1 MKKIND
7 PANATGCLGAERFG
21 VNRGVA
27 GDAGHCVDHHG
38 KTPAPGRHGAK
49 RKAAFAAGLYG
60 AGFACVYD
68 TLMHGNYSYQSY
80 ADYVENA
87 FRLYGAPK
95 DSLIAD
101 LGCGTGSM
109 CVELAKR
116 GYDMIGI
123 DNSPQMLAEAREKTC
138 GRGAQD
144 ILFLEQEI
152 CDFELYGT
160 VGAFIST
167 IDCINYITDKRRLN
181 HLFKLVD
188 NYLSPG
194 GLFIFDINTE
204 YKLAEVIG
212 NGLFYE
218 VSDELCYL
226 WLNSYSSENKTSV
239 SDLTLFVR
247 ESGGL
252 WQRFDEIHRQR
263 AYAYVD
269 FESAIKNTHLEI
281 IGNYRFLSFEH
292 PDSSTE
298 KSSLIL
304 IKA

>member
-1 MKKIND
+1 MKKLIA
-7 PANATGCLGAERFG
+7 PADTTG
-21 VNRGVA
+21 
-27 GDAGHCVDHHG
+27 
-38 KTPAPGRHGAK
+38 GAK
-49 RKAAFAAGLYG
+49 CGSEFAAGYYG
-60 AGFACVYD
+60 EGFARVYD
-68 TLMHGNYSYQSY
+68 ALMHNDYSYTAY
-80 ADYVENA
+80 ADYIETA
-87 FRLYGAPK
+87 FSRFGAPK
-95 DSLIAD
+95 DLLVAD

-123 DNSPQMLAEAREKTC
+123 DNSPQMLTEAREKTN
-138 GRGAQD
+138 GRGAPD

-152 CDFELYGT
+152 YDFELYGT

-181 HLFKLVD
+181 RLFKLVD
-188 NYLSPG
+188 NYLTAG

-226 WLNSYSSENKTSV
+226 WQNSYSNGNKTSA
-239 SDLTLFVR
+239 SDLTFFVR
-247 ESGGL
+247 ERSGL
-252 WQRFDEIHRQR
+252 WQRFDETHRQR

-269 FESAIKNTHLEI
+269 IETAIRNTHLKI
-281 IGNYRFLSFEH
+281 IGNFKFLSFER
-292 PDSSTE
+292 PDNTTE
-298 KSSLIL
+298 KCNFIL
-304 IKA
+304 IKT